1 MGMITAGMQIATDS
15 TAGERERSSLEALLL
30 NGVPPWQVA
39 AGKWLA
45 ATVAALA
52 GMVVAIAVMYLAIS
66 RLSLDQLGL
75 RFHLDPRDALAIF
88 AVMCPLAF
96 LLTAIETWLSCY
108 AKSYKEAQSFT
119 MVLIIPTVAVGGA
132 FALYSLGDS
141 AGVGWLPLLG
151 QYAAAS
157 RILAGQAVP
166 WAGVVVSGMVDLLL
180 AAVLVYSIAR
190 MLASERMIV
199 GR

>member
-1 MGMITAGMQIATDS
+1 
-15 TAGERERSSLEALLL
+15 
-30 NGVPPWQVA
+30 
-39 AGKWLA
+39 
-45 ATVAALA
+45 
-52 GMVVAIAVMYLAIS
+52 
-66 RLSLDQLGL
+66 
-75 RFHLDPRDALAIF
+75 
-88 AVMCPLAF
+88 
-96 LLTAIETWLSCY
+96 
-108 AKSYKEAQSFT
+108 
-119 MVLIIPTVAVGGA
+119 VGGA